1 MLEQSTGSGEAV
13 LMAEKPYII
22 AIAGASCAGKTS
34 LARQLKLQLPAGAL
48 IVTLDSYYRDLSAFD
63 LADREKHNF
72 DEPDALDWDLFMEHL
87 GELAHGREIEK
98 PVYDFSAHTRV
109 SQTESVAPQDYI
121 LIEGLFALH
130 REDARE
136 FYQTSVFIEVS
147 DAVSFSRRLER
158 DTLERGRTPES
169 VRTQYE
175 QTVRPMYNRYV
186 RSSLYHADVV
196 VDGEAPIEGS
206 AASVIAHVDRTP
218 R

>member
-1 MLEQSTGSGEAV
+1 MTD
-13 LMAEKPYII
+13 KPYMIG
-22 AIAGASCAGKTS
+22 IAGASCAGKTS
-34 LARQLKLQLPAGAL
+34 LARQLRLQLPAGAV
-48 IVTLDSYYRDLSAFD
+48 IVTLDSYYRDLSALD
-63 LADREKHNF
+63 LADREKQNF
-72 DEPDALDWDLFMEHL
+72 DEPDALDWDLFLEHL
-87 GELAHGREIEK
+87 GELARGREIEK
-98 PVYDFSAHTRV
+98 PVYDFSAHTRAP
-109 SQTESVAPQDYI
+109 QTEPVAPQDYI

-136 FYQTSVFIEVS
+136 LYQTSVFIEVS

-186 RSSLYHADVV
+186 KSSLYYAAVV
-196 VDGEAPIEGS
+196 VDGEAPIEGL
-206 AASVIAHVDRTP
+206 AASVIAHIEKTP